1 MNNKLSLGAKTGY
14 GMGMIGE
21 CLAMNT
27 FYIYFLFFLTNA
39 VGINAGV
46 AGTVAMIAT
55 FWGAFTDLIAGSK
68 TDNSTN
74 PKGRRR
80 PFIFKAAIP
89 LGIVTFL
96 MYTDWSIVP
105 DGAKPVYFTI
115 AAMIFWLALSFTDI
129 PYVSFG
135 SEITDDYD
143 ERTSIRGIS
152 NIINYAGMILA
163 SSGTLTIVAMLSK
176 DGGVG
181 DTGAWS
187 KLGLLFGILTLA
199 AYWIVVG
206 TSKGREK
213 PYVPPKEDTD
223 VKQPG
228 YFKICLEVIKIKPYR
243 NILIYTICAYGGVL
257 LFTSMYIYYLSYNVG
272 MTEAQSATVMLVYC
286 FMVMAV
292 SAVYGKIRMEK
303 KNVVVGAT
311 LICGIAL
318 CVSKFLPVG
327 KAGVYVLF
335 FLFALAISAYFVQI
349 YSMVYDVCDIDEF
362 KSGGGRDGV
371 IVSLFYFIGKFI
383 GGIAMAAVGWILE
396 FSKYDAASLEQTPET
411 LSGIASGAL
420 MLPGILMIIGALV
433 MVKYPVNSKNF
444 NALRGAIDARHEGK
458 EYSTEDFE
466 ELLK

>member
-1 MNNKLSLGAKTGY
+1 M
-14 GMGMIGE
+14 
-21 CLAMNT
+21 
-27 FYIYFLFFLTNA
+27 
-39 VGINAGV
+39 
-46 AGTVAMIAT
+46 
-55 FWGAFTDLIAGSK
+55 
-68 TDNSTN
+68 
-74 PKGRRR
+74 
-80 PFIFKAAIP
+80 
-89 LGIVTFL
+89 
-96 MYTDWSIVP
+96 
-105 DGAKPVYFTI
+105 
-115 AAMIFWLALSFTDI
+115 
-129 PYVSFG
+129 
-135 SEITDDYD
+135 
-143 ERTSIRGIS
+143 
-152 NIINYAGMILA
+152 
-163 SSGTLTIVAMLSK
+163 
-176 DGGVG
+176 
-181 DTGAWS
+181 
-187 KLGLLFGILTLA
+187 
-199 AYWIVVG
+199 
-206 TSKGREK
+206 
-213 PYVPPKEDTD
+213 PPKEDTD

-396 FSKYDAASLEQTPET
+396 FSKYDAASFEQTPET